1 MTGSRLGAKR
11 GNNSL
16 NKKQN
21 DTMTYTGIETPVGLI
36 FAGFSCGALCRIA
49 SGTEAEFLQ
58 IITPPAGEAPIRAD
72 LILND
77 YSRQIL
83 AVFTEDTPIQ
93 LPVCLDAL
101 TPFQQLVLNKT
112 AEIPRGQVRSYG
124 WIAQAIGSP
133 NAQRAVG
140 TALAQNPLPFVIPC
154 HRVIRADGRLGA
166 YSGGGTAVKARLL
179 TLEGV
184 SIIQAAG
191 NFVIQKPFNP
201 S

>member
-1 MTGSRLGAKR
+1 ML
-11 GNNSL
+11 
-16 NKKQN
+16 KQEQN
-21 DTMTYTGIETPVGLI
+21 ATITYTGVETPIGLV
-36 FAGFSCGALCRIA
+36 FAAFSRGALYRIS

-58 IITPPAGEAPIRAD
+58 IITPSAGEAPIRAD
-72 LILND
+72 SILNG

-83 AVFTEDTPIQ
+83 AVFTGDSPVH

-101 TPFQQLVLNKT
+101 TPFQQMVLNKT

-133 NAQRAVG
+133 NAHRAVG

-154 HRVIRADGRLGA
+154 HRVVRADGRLGA

-179 TLEGV
+179 TLEEV
-184 SIIQAAG
+184 PVAQAAG
-191 NFVIQKPFNP
+191 KFTIPKPFDP